1 MLEVMVHDGRD
12 VEIPLSR
19 HLPPVRRT
27 QDIHAPQ
34 LPGSDLV
41 AMCRGCEGGLSEVF
55 SSATSCLPLS
65 IDMALVTI

>member
-1 MLEVMVHDGRD
+1 MLEVMVHDGGD

-27 QDIHAPQ
+27 QDVHASQ

-41 AMCRGCEGGLSEVF
+41 ATCRGHEGGLSEVF
-55 SSATSCLPLS
+55 SSATSRLLLS
-65 IDMALVTI
+65 IDMALVTV